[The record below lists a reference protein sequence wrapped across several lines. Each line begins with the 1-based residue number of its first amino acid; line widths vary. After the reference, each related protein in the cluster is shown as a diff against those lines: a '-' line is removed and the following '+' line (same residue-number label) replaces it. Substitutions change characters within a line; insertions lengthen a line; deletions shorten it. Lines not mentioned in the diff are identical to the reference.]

1 MDRDPRAEELNNLR
15 LAMATFAVQLDA
27 FEARVKGGPLR
38 IGTKP
43 KIADPPP
50 DIDLGINRGRH
61 EECPP
66 KVLRS

>member
-15 LAMATFAVQLDA
+15 LAMATFAIQLDA

-50 DIDLGINRGRH
+50 GIDLAIKIVAAMKNAPR
-61 EECPP
+61 
-66 KVLRS
+66 KY